1 MSDVNKPRRP
11 EGIPPRDFPNKP
23 NPTPIPNK
31 PTPYPEKPIEIK

>member
-23 NPTPIPNK
+23 NPPPFLINQHLIRK
-31 PTPYPEKPIEIK
+31 NQ